1 MRWTVAVVCAVL
13 AAFFCLPD
21 QFTTQ
26 QAASLQLQSPAED
39 SATGSNEAQAPAIQE
54 PRQAQPPAEDIPA
67 EPVRDQVPT
76 TLVETEPVRTQP
88 PAEDVPAEL
97 VRDQAPTTLAEA
109 ESVRTQPPAEDVRAE
124 PEPTQ
129 EQPPAEKTHA
139 ASVRSQTPTALATE
153 SPKGP
158 QAQTGGTAAQT
169 VRLFGTAAFRG
180 NFKALPKWQ
189 RVLSKAKAQVAA
201 LNSCTGVKGCPPGA
215 TSWQRIIG
223 QARGK
228 EPLEQLRLVNAFFNK
243 WPYRLDQDAYGQSDW
258 WATPQEFLKLSGDC
272 EDYAIT
278 KYFALRELGY
288 TMDSLRIVVL
298 KDRIRN
304 IGHAVLAVFAN
315 DTAFI
320 LDNLSGIVATHNTYR
335 HYIPLYSLNEEYR
348 WSHIPLVKQP

>member
-1 MRWTVAVVCAVL
+1 MRWTAAVVCAVL

-21 QFTTQ
+21 QLTTQ
-26 QAASLQLQSPAED
+26 QAASLRLQSPAED
-39 SATGSNEAQAPAIQE
+39 SASGSNEVRLAPAIQE
-54 PRQAQPPAEDIPA
+54 PRQAQPPAEETPA
-67 EPVRDQVPT
+67 EPDRGQAPA
-76 TLVETEPVRTQP
+76 LAETEPVRTQP
-88 PAEDVPAEL
+88 PAEDVPAEP
-97 VRDQAPTTLAEA
+97 VRDQVPAALVETEP
-109 ESVRTQPPAEDVRAE
+109 VRTQPPAEDIPAE
-124 PEPTQ
+124 PEHTQ
-129 EQPPAEKTHA
+129 GQPPAEKTHP
-139 ASVRSQTPTALATE
+139 ASVKSQTPPALAIE
-153 SPKGP
+153 SPKRP
-158 QAQTGGTAAQT
+158 QAQTGGTAQT